1 MRDYHFQPGNT
12 ESKGRPRGSAN
23 RRTDELSFRL
33 KNRGDVDPADY
44 CSQIVSSP
52 NEPTELKLAA
62 ANYLLPYLYPKRG
75 AVPTPRYIDEPIEL
89 PEPTTIEQANRNIA
103 YISNL
108 KAQGLIDLDFA
119 NSLIADNTTIAN
131 NLIAEEELRFKIS
144 PPETRD
150 TTITVVGGLP
160 ELPGTTITMPQL
172 NGHSAD
178 ARALAAPTDAVP
190 AEIPKEFPTP
200 GEAKAIG
207 PHPLQERHFA
217 PSSDEPQEPEG
228 SGKSSGNGS
237 GQETQDPDPLSRES
251 GP

>member
-1 MRDYHFQPGNT
+1 MDYYFQPGNT
-12 ESKGRPRGSAN
+12 EGKGRPPGAPNKRTN
-23 RRTDELSFRL
+23 ELRRRL
-33 KNRGDVDPADY
+33 QERGDVDPADY

-75 AVPTPRYIDEPIEL
+75 AVATPRYIDEPIQL
-89 PEPTTIEQANRNIA
+89 PEPQTIEQANKNIA

-131 NLIAEEELRFKIS
+131 NLIAEEELKFKIS

-160 ELPGTTITMPQL
+160 ALPGTTITMPVL
-172 NGHSAD
+172 NGSAVSEQ
-178 ARALAAPTDAVP
+178 LLSAPKDVVPPDEPQLRTDYAVGSSP
-190 AEIPKEFPTP
+190 NEITQ
-200 GEAKAIG
+200 GEAKAQG
-207 PHPLQERHFA
+207 PHPLQEHHFK
-217 PSSDEPQEPEG
+217 PEPEPGKNSSTNGGQEP
-228 SGKSSGNGS
+228 
-237 GQETQDPDPLSRES
+237 
-251 GP
+251 